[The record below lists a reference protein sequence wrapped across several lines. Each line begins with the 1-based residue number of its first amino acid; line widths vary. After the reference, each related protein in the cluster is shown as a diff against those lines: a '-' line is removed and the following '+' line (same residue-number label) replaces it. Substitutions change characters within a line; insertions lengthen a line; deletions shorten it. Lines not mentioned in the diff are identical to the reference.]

1 MKSVPARFVK
11 GVASWQQM
19 PDSGIPEVAF
29 IGRSNVGKS
38 SLVNTLLGHKNLAH
52 TSNSPGK
59 TREFN
64 FYLVDDR
71 LYFVDVPGYGYAKT
85 SKTER
90 DRWAALITRYLSER
104 EQLKVMFH
112 LIDSRHAPTDYDRE
126 VMDYV
131 KGSPIPYVVCLT
143 KTDKLSGNER
153 NRSVGGARTALL
165 ERGMEAP
172 IILTSA
178 QNGRGREE
186 VWDWI
191 NALVV

>member
-11 GVASWQQM
+11 GVTSWQQM
-19 PDSGIPEVAF
+19 PDSGIPEVGF
-29 IGRSNVGKS
+29 IVRSNVGES
-38 SLVNTLLGHKNLAH
+38 SFVHTLLGHKNLAH

>member
-1 MKSVPARFVK
+1 MNTVPARFVK
-11 GVASWQQM
+11 GIARWQQL
-19 PDSGIPEVAF
+19 PDDGTPEVAF

-38 SLVNTLLGHKNLAH
+38 SLVNMLLGRKNLAR

-64 FYLVDDR
+64 FYLIDER

-85 SKTER
+85 AKTER
-90 DRWAALITRYLSER
+90 DRWAAFIARYLTER
-104 EQLKVMFH
+104 EPLKVLFH
-112 LIDSRHAPTDYDRE
+112 LIDGRHAPTAYDRE
-126 VMDYV
+126 VMGYM

-143 KTDKLSGNER
+143 KTDKLSGNQR
-153 NRSVGGARTALL
+153 ATSARETKAALL
-165 ERGMEAP
+165 GLGMEAP

-178 QNGRGREE
+178 EDGRGREE

-191 NALVV
+191 DTLVV

>member
-1 MKSVPARFVK
+1 M
-11 GVASWQQM
+11 
-19 PDSGIPEVAF
+19 
-29 IGRSNVGKS
+29 
-38 SLVNTLLGHKNLAH
+38 
-52 TSNSPGK
+52 
-59 TREFN
+59 
-64 FYLVDDR
+64 
-71 LYFVDVPGYGYAKT
+71 
-85 SKTER
+85 
-90 DRWAALITRYLSER
+90 
-104 EQLKVMFH
+104 
-112 LIDSRHAPTDYDRE
+112 DRE